1 MNKEATLENLKA
13 VKCRSAWSRGVKE
26 YAYMLLNNIFSDKD
40 YKAITNFK
48 SLHEA
53 LLRSAKNW
61 KRYSYGG
68 CALVPN
74 EQIAKTLCSPSELKK
89 CKNGILRPNKKEQW
103 LDVQARALVQA
114 ERLIRSCV
122 EF

>member
-1 MNKEATLENLKA
+1 MNKEATLKKLKA
-13 VKCRSAWSRGVKE
+13 VKCRSAWDKGVKE
-26 YAYMLLNNIFSDKD
+26 YAYMLLDNIFSDRD
-40 YKAITNFK
+40 YKAMTNVT

-68 CALVPN
+68 CALISN

-89 CKNGILRPNKKEQW
+89 YKNGMLRPNKQDTW
-103 LDVQARALVQA
+103 LDVQAKALVQA
-114 ERLIRSCV
+114 ENLIKSCV

>member
-13 VKCRSAWSRGVKE
+13 VKCRSAWDKGVKE
-26 YAYMLLNNIFSDKD
+26 YAYMLLDDIFLHSD
-40 YKAITNFK
+40 YKSITNFK
-48 SLHEA
+48 SLHKE
-53 LLRSAKNW
+53 LLDGAKNW

-89 CKNGILRPNKKEQW
+89 CKNGMLRPNKHEEW

-114 ERLIRSCV
+114 ERLIMECV